1 MSNANKVSSRPPYN
15 PPFPTS
21 ISVWVEGG
29 FSVASPYIIGGGFT
43 NDIDDEMDNVM
54 ILGDTSQNSGPW
66 SSMQSFQQLNRAKF
80 RLLETKL

>member
-1 MSNANKVSSRPPYN
+1 MLTTHPSELPPII
-15 PPFPTS
+15 PPPQG
-21 ISVWVEGG
+21 SVFGG

-43 NDIDDEMDNVM
+43 NDIDDEMDDVM